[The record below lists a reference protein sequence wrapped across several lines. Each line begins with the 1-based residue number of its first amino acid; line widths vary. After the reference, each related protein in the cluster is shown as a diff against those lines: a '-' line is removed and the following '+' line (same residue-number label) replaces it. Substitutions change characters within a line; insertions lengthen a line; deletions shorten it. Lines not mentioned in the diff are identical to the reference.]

1 MVPLLEKIVQTGRL
15 ASSYL
20 FVGSQPEVL
29 KEEALLFAKK
39 ILGENSKENLITL
52 APEKNSLKIE
62 AIRDLTN
69 RLSLKPMSGE
79 IVLVLIEEAE
89 NLTEAAANALLKTLE
104 EPPAYAHFLLLTSI
118 PERLPLTIRSRC
130 QKITIGTNI
139 EDLKKSLDQYLPLIR
154 EKIYPE
160 VNHPLSFSKA
170 SSLAELCT
178 HEVEDYPLF
187 FETLK
192 AWWRDL
198 IVYQETKD
206 RDRLHFVSP
215 LEIKETTKEN
225 HLFEGIGLIDEAQRA
240 IEGNVL
246 KQLALEQL
254 FLRLS

>member
-1 MVPLLEKIVQTGRL
+1 MVPLLEKISQTGRL

-20 FVGSQPEVL
+20 FVGSQPEAL
-29 KEEALLFAKK
+29 KEEAILFAKK
-39 ILGENSKENLITL
+39 ILGENFKENLLQL

-62 AIRDLTN
+62 AIRDLTS

-79 IVLVLIEEAE
+79 SVLVLIEEAE
-89 NLTEAAANALLKTLE
+89 SLTEAAANALLKTLE

-130 QKITIGTNI
+130 QKITIGTEI
-139 EDLKKSLDQYLPLIR
+139 EDLKKNLRHYLPLIR

-160 VNHPLSFSKA
+160 VYHALSFSKA
-170 SSLAELCT
+170 SALAESCT
-178 HEVEDYPLF
+178 HEIEDYPLF

-206 RDRLHFVSP
+206 QGQLYFVTP
-215 LEIKETTKEN
+215 DEIKGAADRGR
-225 HLFEGIGLIDEAQRA
+225 LFDGIGSIEEAQMA

-254 FLRLS
+254 FLKLS